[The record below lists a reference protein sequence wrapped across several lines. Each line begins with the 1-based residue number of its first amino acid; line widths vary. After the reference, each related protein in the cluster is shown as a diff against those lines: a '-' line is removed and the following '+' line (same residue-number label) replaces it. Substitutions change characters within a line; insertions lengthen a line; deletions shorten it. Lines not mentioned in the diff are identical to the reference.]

1 VPRNRNVPQ
10 RQGQHGALPHQNDD
24 VQTQTHL
31 TLSFQSPLPPA
42 ELLSQYEHIHNGT
55 IDIIIRWTEEES
67 KHRRM
72 LEEREQLHRHQI
84 EMRAAIR
91 STRGLYLGFIIAVIG
106 FGVALWLGLEGQ
118 VWVAGFI
125 SVADLATLAGVF
137 VFGSGLRARSTQAG
151 AEKEQ

>member
-10 RQGQHGALPHQNDD
+10 RQSALSRQEDSI
-24 VQTQTHL
+24 QTQNATL
-31 TLSFQSPLPPA
+31 TVSFQSPLPPA
-42 ELLSQYEHIHNGT
+42 ELLAQYEHIHTGA

-67 KHRRM
+67 QHRRV
-72 LEEREQLHRHQI
+72 LEEREQLRRHQI

-91 STRGLYLGFIIAVIG
+91 STRGLYFGFTIAVIG

-118 VWVAGFI
+118 EWVAGFI

-137 VFGSGLRARSTQAG
+137 VYGSGLRLKTTQINM
-151 AEKEQ
+151 EKDQ